1 MAKAAKLTED
11 IAKPRH
17 ARITADQHAK
27 ERSILFAILADSAI
41 VAAMIQVGVVGGS
54 FTMVAEAMRAS
65 LMLAIEIFSLIV
77 MRRIHRGVLTGFEF
91 GAGKLEQVAS
101 LSIAVGM
108 FGGAIWIA
116 FGVLDIIAGER
127 PLGTPFGLALAA
139 MLGALNTWVN
149 VIAWD
154 AMRRAARSGGSVI
167 MRAQLRA
174 RSVKLFSSL
183 FVQAT
188 MTVAAVSLND
198 VIVAWADAIG
208 SGFVALFIV
217 INAVEMMRSGLPD
230 LLDRAVEEGIQ
241 AAVNRALVRHFSD
254 YEHLDRVR
262 SRRAG
267 EQVFIEIALGFAS
280 NLALGEAD
288 RRVAALK
295 STLNEEIRRA
305 DISVQAETIVLL
317 SASPLRGDIPRGGG
331 GETALKTAGMQI
343 EESKKDSVLIMAIR
357 GRLDAG
363 TAGQLYGR
371 LLSAIDHGET
381 RILLDF
387 ANLAA
392 VSGAGLR
399 ILLVAAKRLE
409 EDRGQFAICGMTEKV
424 AVVYT
429 ASGFD
434 AIVTIFPD
442 QGAAL
447 AIYG

>member
-241 AAVNRALVRHFSD
+241 AAVNRALARHFSD

-305 DISVQAETIVLL
+305 DISVEAETIVLL
-317 SASPLRGDIPRGGG
+317 SASPLRGDIPRGDG

-392 VSGAGLR
+392 VNSAGLR

-409 EDRGQFAICGMTEKV
+409 EDKGQFAICGMTEKV